1 MEEPTVASRQGQ
13 EAREAKPNPSNQQG
27 AEPIAATANASDN
40 KRKSDNVGFHNSE
53 YVKVRAIVKELRPFF
68 MEVLHTP
75 DFRESKAAYEIKK
88 RMKTM
93 IELTKQLT
101 ESASTLKPSKVHE
114 QPLQGA
120 AMKEENAENKVEVNK
135 QIKQPQQS
143 EILAASGNSR
153 IVTKQKVESK
163 VIGKLGTEGASRGT
177 FVVGGSPLGWNFL
190 LYPGSR
196 LAYYGRTKESVLA
209 NRASK

>member
-13 EAREAKPNPSNQQG
+13 EARERKPNPSNQEG
-27 AEPIAATANASDN
+27 AEPIAAAANASDN
-40 KRKSDNVGFHNSE
+40 KRKPDNGGFHNSE

-93 IELTKQLT
+93 IELTKQLI

-114 QPLQGA
+114 QPLHGA
-120 AMKEENAENKVEVNK
+120 AIKEENAEKKVEVNK
-135 QIKQPQQS
+135 QITQTQQS

-163 VIGKLGTEGASRGT
+163 VGKLGTEGASRGT

-190 LYPGSR
+190 LYPGPK
-196 LAYYGRTKESVLA
+196 LVYYGRTKASVLA
-209 NRASK
+209 SRASK